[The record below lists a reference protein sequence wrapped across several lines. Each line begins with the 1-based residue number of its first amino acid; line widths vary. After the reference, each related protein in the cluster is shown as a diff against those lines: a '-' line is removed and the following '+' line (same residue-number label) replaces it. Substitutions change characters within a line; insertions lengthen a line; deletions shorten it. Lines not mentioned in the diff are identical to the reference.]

1 MTDLSRPADGD
12 DDAPAGTANTGD
24 STPDSASADALSESG
39 TAAATAES
47 GAATD
52 SETNDHGDSAV
63 GAGRARRLLGAAVT
77 TLAGVLVLVALVAPN
92 EVNRLTFGA
101 LLRIPVEGLLAV
113 ALLLVL
119 PARPR
124 RVVATLLGALLGL
137 ILVLK
142 VTDLGFSAVLDRRFD
157 LIADWTFLGAGA
169 EFLSESY
176 GAAAEVGAIVLAVV
190 AALAVPV
197 LVTLSARRL
206 AGAAAAHRRVT
217 TRAVTALAAAWVVC
231 AVLGAQIVPGVPVAA
246 DTVAADVFD
255 RARQVRAGL
264 NDKETLSTQLA
275 GDPFRDVPGEQMLT
289 ALRGKDVL
297 FTFVESYGR
306 VALEDPDLAPE
317 VDAVLDEGTRQLRA
331 AGYASRSAFLTSS
344 TTGGGSWLA
353 HATLMSGIRT
363 DNQLRYTNLVR
374 SDHLTLN
381 GAFKRAG
388 WRTAL
393 VMPAL
398 NRAWPEAAFF
408 EPDTLYGAKELGYKG
423 PLFSFSS
430 PPDQYTLSAFQSR
443 ERGPGRAPVMAEI
456 PLLSSH
462 LPWTPV
468 PPLVDWDDVG
478 DGSVYKGTARADRS
492 AEGTREAYQ
501 RAVVYSLRTLI
512 SYVQRYGDE
521 NLVLVFLGDHQPAR
535 AITGDGAGKD
545 VPITVVAKDPAVL
558 DRIAGWGWQDGLN
571 PDPQAP
577 VWPMESFRDRF
588 LRAFGPQSTTHS

>member
-12 DDAPAGTANTGD
+12 DVTAGTAPTGD
-24 STPDSASADALSESG
+24 STPDNASADAPAESG
-39 TAAATAES
+39 ERTPN

-52 SETNDHGDSAV
+52 SDPGESAV
-63 GAGRARRLLGAAVT
+63 GARRTRRLLGATVT
-77 TLAGVLVLVALVAPN
+77 ALAGVLVLVALVAPN

-142 VTDLGFSAVLDRRFD
+142 VTDLGFSMVLDRRFD

-176 GAAAEVGAIVLAVV
+176 GGAAEVGAIALAVV

-206 AGAAAAHRRVT
+206 ARAAAAHRRVT
-217 TRAVTALAAAWVVC
+217 ARAVTALAAAWVVC

-331 AGYASRSAFLTSS
+331 AGYGSRSAFLTSS

-374 SDHLTLN
+374 SDHMTLN

-388 WRTAL
+388 WRTSL

-408 EPDTLYGAKELGYKG
+408 EPDTLYGAKELGYRG

-430 PPDQYTLSAFQSR
+430 PPDQYTLSAFQRR

-468 PPLVDWDDVG
+468 PPLVDWDDIG

>member
-12 DDAPAGTANTGD
+12 DVPAGTAPTGD
-24 STPDSASADALSESG
+24 STPDNASAGAPAESG
-39 TAAATAES
+39 KRTPN

-52 SETNDHGDSAV
+52 SDPGESAV
-63 GAGRARRLLGAAVT
+63 GARRTRRLLGATVT
-77 TLAGVLVLVALVAPN
+77 ALAGVLVLVALVAPN

-142 VTDLGFSAVLDRRFD
+142 VTDLGFSMVLDRRFD

-176 GAAAEVGAIVLAVV
+176 GGAAEVGAIALAVV

-206 AGAAAAHRRVT
+206 ARAAAAHRRVT
-217 TRAVTALAAAWVVC
+217 ARAVTALAAAWVVC

-331 AGYASRSAFLTSS
+331 AGYGSRSAFLTSS

-374 SDHLTLN
+374 SDHMTLN

-388 WRTAL
+388 WRTSL

-408 EPDTLYGAKELGYKG
+408 EPDTLYGAKELGYRG

-430 PPDQYTLSAFQSR
+430 PPDQYTLSAFQRR
-443 ERGPGRAPVMAEI
+443 ERGPGRTPVMAEI

-468 PPLVDWDDVG
+468 PPLVDWDDIG

-492 AEGTREAYQ
+492 AEGTREAYRQ
-501 RAVVYSLRTLI
+501 AVVYSLRTLI

-558 DRIAGWGWQDGLN
+558 DRIAGWDWQDGLN

>member
-12 DDAPAGTANTGD
+12 DVPAGTAPTGD
-24 STPDSASADALSESG
+24 STPDSASADAPAESG
-39 TAAATAES
+39 ERTPN

-52 SETNDHGDSAV
+52 SDTSDPGESAV
-63 GAGRARRLLGAAVT
+63 GARRTRRLLGATVT
-77 TLAGVLVLVALVAPN
+77 ALAGVLVLVALVAPN

-142 VTDLGFSAVLDRRFD
+142 VTDLGFSMVLDRRFD

-176 GAAAEVGAIVLAVV
+176 GGAAEVGAIALAVV

-206 AGAAAAHRRVT
+206 ARAAATHRRVT

-264 NDKETLSTQLA
+264 NDKETLNTQLA

-331 AGYASRSAFLTSS
+331 AGYGSRSAFLTSS

-374 SDHLTLN
+374 SDHMTLN

-388 WRTAL
+388 WRTSL

-408 EPDTLYGAKELGYKG
+408 EPDTLYGAKELGYRG

-430 PPDQYTLSAFQSR
+430 PPDQYTLSAFQRR
-443 ERGPGRAPVMAEI
+443 ERGPGRTPVMAEI

-468 PPLVDWDDVG
+468 PPLVDWDDIG

-492 AEGTREAYQ
+492 AEGTREAYRQ
-501 RAVVYSLRTLI
+501 AVVYSLRTLI

>member
-1 MTDLSRPADGD
+1 MTDLSRPAGG
-12 DDAPAGTANTGD
+12 DDAPAGTAPTGD
-24 STPDSASADALSESG
+24 GTPDSASVS
-39 TAAATAES
+39 AES
-47 GAATD
+47 GDSTPNG
-52 SETNDHGDSAV
+52 SETGSGTGDPGD
-63 GAGRARRLLGAAVT
+63 GATGAWNARRLLGAAVT
-77 TLAGVLVLVALVAPN
+77 ALAGVLVLVALVAPN

-119 PARPR
+119 PPRPR

-142 VTDLGFSAVLDRRFD
+142 VTDLGFSMVLDRRFD

-176 GAAAEVGAIVLAVV
+176 GGAAEVGAIALAVV

-206 AGAAAAHRRVT
+206 ARAAAAHRRVT
-217 TRAVTALAAAWVVC
+217 ARAVTALAAAWVVC

-331 AGYASRSAFLTSS
+331 AGYGSRSAFLTSS

-374 SDHLTLN
+374 SDHMTLN

-388 WRTAL
+388 WRTSL

-408 EPDTLYGAKELGYKG
+408 EPDTLYGAKELGYRG

-430 PPDQYTLSAFQSR
+430 PPDQYTLSAFQRR
-443 ERGPGRAPVMAEI
+443 ERGPGRTPVMAEI

-468 PPLVDWDDVG
+468 PPLVDWDDIG

-492 AEGTREAYQ
+492 AEGTREAYR